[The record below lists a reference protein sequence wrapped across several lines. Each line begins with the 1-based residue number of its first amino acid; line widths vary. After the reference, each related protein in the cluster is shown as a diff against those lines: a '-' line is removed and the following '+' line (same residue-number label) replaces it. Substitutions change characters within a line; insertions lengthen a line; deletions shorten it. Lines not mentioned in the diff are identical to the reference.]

1 MMILV
6 ITMISVPTFAD
17 DNNDGN
23 ERDNNDGNER
33 DNNDGNE
40 RDNNDGNERDN
51 VDSNV
56 TPAPELIPQP
66 TLQGSIDVKLDK
78 ISYTNGDVLSY
89 SGIVINGEPGV
100 DVSVTLSAPNGDL
113 ITIDQLPVGLDNT
126 FSSSFTTGGA
136 LWVNNGSYT
145 ILVQSGTLQNT
156 VEFQFT
162 DVVTVPLI
170 TSNIINIFTD
180 NSTYISSDLV
190 TISVNA
196 ANNANVAINV
206 SDFTGNNIVTRTITT
221 DDAGNGSIQ
230 FKLSTSAKN
239 GTYIVDATAIVS
251 GVDVSNSI
259 TFLVNSTVTKINIVS
274 LSPVDQMGNPVSSFT
289 IGKLSFAKVI
299 LDSVESTPSLV
310 TVNLFD
316 SQLTSLG
323 IGSFK
328 TVLNPGQSEMSLS
341 FFIPNDAKLG
351 NMNIY
356 ANVFSD
362 WPSQGGVPL
371 TGESS
376 TSVILQ

>member
-1 MMILV
+1 M
-6 ITMISVPTFAD
+6 
-17 DNNDGN
+17 
-23 ERDNNDGNER
+23 
-33 DNNDGNE
+33 
-40 RDNNDGNERDN
+40 
-51 VDSNV
+51 
-56 TPAPELIPQP
+56 
-66 TLQGSIDVKLDK
+66 
-78 ISYTNGDVLSY
+78 
-89 SGIVINGEPGV
+89 
-100 DVSVTLSAPNGDL
+100 
-113 ITIDQLPVGLDNT
+113 
-126 FSSSFTTGGA
+126 
-136 LWVNNGSYT
+136 
-145 ILVQSGTLQNT
+145 
-156 VEFQFT
+156 EFQFT

-274 LSPVDQMGNPVSSFT
+274 LSPVDQMWNPVSSFT

-310 TVNLFD
+310 TINLFD

-328 TVLNPGQSEMSLS
+328 TVLTPGQSEMSLS

-371 TGESS
+371 TDESS
-376 TSVILQ
+376 TSVILQWNLHYF